1 MKVQKALPAHFPKLK
16 GQAAAL
22 YPQIVRKLLPGKGD
36 IEFIAPQPLGL
47 GREVGHQLG
56 PGAALA
62 HVGELFTEA
71 QIFFCKL
78 AQQVPDDPAVVSAG
92 GGTHVQDARHVQKHH
107 ADRLPQTG
115 QRRLCRK
122 AHRDHCP
129 QRHQERDRRA
139 YGGPLLRRPGAS
151 GKNGPAKQREV
162 HPLAGRDHFDRW

>member
-78 AQQVPDDPAVVSAG
+78 AQQVPDDPAVVNAG
-92 GGTHVQDARHVQKHH
+92 GGTHVQDACHVQKHH
-107 ADRLPQTG
+107 DDGGL
-115 QRRLCRK
+115 
-122 AHRDHCP
+122 
-129 QRHQERDRRA
+129 RHDTHIQ
-139 YGGPLLRRPGAS
+139 PGAQA
-151 GKNGPAKQREV
+151 KAAAKVCPGPALERILRFPQMSS
-162 HPLAGRDHFDRW
+162 